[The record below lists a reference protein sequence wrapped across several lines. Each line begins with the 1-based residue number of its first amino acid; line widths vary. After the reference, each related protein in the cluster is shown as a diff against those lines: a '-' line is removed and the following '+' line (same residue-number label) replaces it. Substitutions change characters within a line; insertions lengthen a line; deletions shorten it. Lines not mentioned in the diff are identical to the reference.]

1 MEEEE
6 VPQWIPIFGPIGLSP
21 LDTTPIAW
29 EYPSKGIF
37 MLDLFGGINTSL
49 AVVLQ
54 ASIPVRKTFMWKE
67 MRL

>member
-1 MEEEE
+1 
-6 VPQWIPIFGPIGLSP
+6 LSP